1 MKSFLLVVLGLL
13 LYPAGLL
20 GQEGQQQLAAIGDFK
35 LESGELIRDCHLGYR
50 TFGRLNGDKS
60 NGVLFPTWFTGNTA
74 SLQAMFG
81 PGKLIDSSAYFV
93 VAVDAL
99 ADGVSSSPSNSQQQP
114 RMKFPKITVRDMVNS
129 QYQLVTKVL
138 HLDRLKAVA
147 GISMGG
153 MQTFEWM
160 VSYPKFMEK
169 AVPIVG
175 SPRLA
180 PYDVLLWQAENDA
193 IRNDPAWNGGDYAAQ
208 PARGAL
214 FEFSELMLSTPERYN
229 HIMKRED
236 VLPSIARART
246 APAFDANDHIRQSE
260 AMIAHDVS
268 ARFGGA
274 MEKAAAAVSA
284 KVLVIVSAT
293 DHMVTPGPA
302 LEFARLLGAEL
313 IELRTDCGHLATNCE
328 AGSLAASVNAF
339 LSK

>member
-1 MKSFLLVVLGLL
+1 MKAFLLVVLGLL
-13 LYPAGLL
+13 LHPAGLL
-20 GQEGQQQLAAIGDFK
+20 GQEGQQQIAAIGDFK

-50 TFGRLNGDKS
+50 TFGRLNSEKS

-74 SLQAMFG
+74 NLQSMFG
-81 PGKLIDSSAYFV
+81 PGKLVDTSTYFV

-99 ADGVSSSPSNSQQQP
+99 ADGVSSSPSNSRQQP
-114 RMKFPKITVRDMVNS
+114 RMKFPKITIRDMVNS
-129 QYQLVTKVL
+129 QYQLVTKIL
-138 HLDRLKAVA
+138 HLDHLKAVA

-160 VSYPKFMEK
+160 VSHPEFMEK

-180 PYDVLLWQAENDA
+180 PYDVLLWQAENEA
-193 IRNDPAWNGGDYAAQ
+193 IRNDPAWNSGNYDAQ

-214 FEFSELMLSTPERYN
+214 FELSELMLSTPERYN
-229 HIMKRED
+229 RITKRED

-246 APAFDANDHIRQSE
+246 APVFDANDHIRQSE

-268 ARFGGA
+268 TPFGGA
-274 MEKAAAAVSA
+274 MKKAAAAVRA

-302 LEFARLLGAEL
+302 IEFARLLGAEL
-313 IELRTDCGHLATNCE
+313 IELQTDCGHLATNCE

>member
-1 MKSFLLVVLGLL
+1 MKSFVIVALGLL

-20 GQEGQQQLAAIGDFK
+20 GQEGQQQFASLGDFK
-35 LESGELIRDCHLGYR
+35 LESGELIRDCRIGYR
-50 TFGRLNGDKS
+50 TFGRLNSDKS

-74 SLQAMFG
+74 NLQPLFG
-81 PGKLIDSSAYFV
+81 SGKLVDTSTYFV
-93 VAVDAL
+93 VAVDSL
-99 ADGVSSSPSNSQQQP
+99 ADGVSSSPSNSGQQP

-138 HLDRLKAVA
+138 HLEHLKAVV

-160 VSYPKFMEK
+160 VSHPDFMQK

-180 PYDVLLWQAENDA
+180 PYDVLLWQTENDA
-193 IRNDPAWNGGDYAAQ
+193 IRNDPAWNSGDYREQ

-214 FEFSELMLSTPERYN
+214 FELSELMLSTPERYN
-229 HIMKRED
+229 HITKRED

-246 APAFDANDHIRQSE
+246 APGFDANDHIRQAE

-268 ARFGGA
+268 APFGGA
-274 MEKAAAAVSA
+274 MEKAAAAVRA
-284 KVLVIVSAT
+284 RVLVIVSTT

-302 LEFARLLGAEL
+302 IEFARQLGAEL
-313 IELRTDCGHLATNCE
+313 MEVRTDCGHLATNCE